1 MKNTISPKRILVLL
15 VVTFLVV
22 SISACSSGEYG
33 TADTSN
39 RQAVDALQEPEEQQD
54 VGDLETKPAEDLVS
68 KEERMSA
75 EITQTALQ
83 VWKDSIDTIWAH
95 GAIEITNTGDV
106 PIEIGDISIS
116 FVGDD
121 NSILG
126 TSTMILPVPEII
138 LPGETAYA
146 GDSTIIEGIDD
157 PTEIVNM
164 EANID
169 FDKTDKQPQI
179 LDVQDL
185 KIIPSDYGR
194 TKITG
199 RVVKTSQEN
208 ADDIRIVIALFDEN
222 DKLLGIYR
230 ESPSVTLAPGK
241 NMGFETSYPGIDVE
255 GFIDKVSKLVGK
267 AFNWKFDF

>member
-1 MKNTISPKRILVLL
+1 MKSIVASKRLWILL
-15 VVTFLVV
+15 VAIFLIV
-22 SISACSSGEYG
+22 SISACSGGEQG

-39 RQAVDALQEPEEQQD
+39 GEPEEQQD
-54 VGDLETKPAEDLVS
+54 ISGVDDESAEEPAGN
-68 KEERMSA
+68 KEKISA

-83 VWKDSIDTIWAH
+83 VWEDSIDTIWAH

-126 TSTMILPVPEII
+126 TASMILAIPEIL

-157 PTEIVNM
+157 PSKIVNI

-169 FDKTDKQPQI
+169 YDKTDKQPQL
-179 LDVQDL
+179 LDVQGL
-185 KIIPSDYGR
+185 KIIPSDFGGA
-194 TKITG
+194 KITG
-199 RVVKTSQEN
+199 RVVNTSQEN
-208 ADDIRIVIALFDEN
+208 ADDIRIIIATFDEN
-222 DKLLGIYR
+222 EKLLGVY
-230 ESPSVTLAPGK
+230 SDLPDVTLAPEK
-241 NMGFETSYPGIDVE
+241 NMGFETSYPGIEVE
-255 GFIDKVSKLVGK
+255 GFADKVNKIVGK